1 MKRRSEKEQTL
12 QDNARLLRTW
22 KNFHREQLE
31 QALTGVHAAVFER
44 LMTRLKDLRSARELV
59 DFIAAQ
65 DWTAVDY
72 DTRFTALHQ
81 INNAIAALRERNGL
95 TPIDDPLP
103 GAPENAFRI
112 IKTIMTSFPLQAG
125 K

>member
-1 MKRRSEKEQTL
+1 MRRRSEKEQTL
-12 QDNARLLRTW
+12 QDNAHLLRAW
-22 KNFHREQLE
+22 KRWHREQLE
-31 QALTGVHAAVFER
+31 QSLCGLHRDVLER
-44 LMTRLKDLRSARELV
+44 LMLQLENLQSARELV
-59 DFIAAQ
+59 GFIEVQ
-65 DWTAVDY
+65 DWAAIDAN
-72 DTRFTALHQ
+72 TRLIALHE
-81 INNAIAALRERNGL
+81 INAAITRLRERNGL

>member
-31 QALTGVHAAVFER
+31 QVLTGVHAAVFER
-44 LMTRLKDLRSARELV
+44 LMTRLKDLRSARDLV

-81 INNAIAALRERNGL
+81 INNAIAALHERNGL